1 MAVESHHAEDDDR
14 DLAARHGLS
23 SLRHTTT
30 ATGAAGL
37 AREQLRHFS
46 IDEHSDAIRADCGAE
61 ARRDAACLMSPADFS
76 GIKGQ

>member
-14 DLAARHGLS
+14 DLAAGHELS

-37 AREQLRHFS
+37 ARAQLKHFS
-46 IDEHSDAIRADCGAE
+46 IDERSDAIRAD
-61 ARRDAACLMSPADFS
+61 ARRDVACLTTPNDSS
-76 GIKGQ
+76 EIRG